1 MHRTTINV
9 YPVEKTG
16 FATPHRTLP
25 EQRTSTEDTFDV
37 HQFLLIIRHSFD
49 RYPHP
54 VRRIVILAVLAA
66 AVAIAAIARS
76 DPAPELLHAES
87 VPDDLRTLADETW
100 DDFLAAHPAR
110 LDCITPVTLEAAWEL
125 DDRAEYRPDTSTLA
139 VRVPGT
145 PATLRSELIHEFAHH
160 LEFTCAAQTGL
171 RAEFLRAQ
179 GFPPEAAWFEGDT
192 WETTPSEQY
201 AEATVEMIEGRRT
214 HLGGI
219 LLTAD
224 AIEVVRE
231 WGLGS

>member
-1 MHRTTINV
+1 
-9 YPVEKTG
+9 
-16 FATPHRTLP
+16 
-25 EQRTSTEDTFDV
+25 
-37 HQFLLIIRHSFD
+37 
-49 RYPHP
+49 
-54 VRRIVILAVLAA
+54 VRRTITVAILLVAVAA
-66 AVAIAAIARS
+66 AAIQLARP
-76 DPAPELLHAES
+76 DTAPELHYAES
-87 VPDDLRTLADETW
+87 VPADLRDLADETW

-110 LDCITPVTLEAAWEL
+110 LGCITPVTLEAAWEL
-125 DDRAEYRPDTSTLA
+125 DTRAEYRPDTSTLA

-160 LEFTCAAQTGL
+160 LEFTCTEQIGL

-224 AIEVVRE
+224 AIEAVRE